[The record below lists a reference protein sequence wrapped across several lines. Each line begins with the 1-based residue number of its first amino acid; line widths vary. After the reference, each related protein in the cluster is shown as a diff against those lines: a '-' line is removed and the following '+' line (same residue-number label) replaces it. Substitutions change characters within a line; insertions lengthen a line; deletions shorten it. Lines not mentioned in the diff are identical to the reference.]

1 MSVAS
6 MRMPPSLRKPSMP
19 ARSVMTWKLTLRS
32 PRLMAKRTILAIS
45 QRAIRTI
52 SASNRRG
59 RKSPTCAK
67 NTRSGSSITSK
78 RCSISASFEQRHQ
91 ALHRDV
97 DPVGPVRR
105 LVAQLVEHL
114 LHLGELQEAAHVL
127 EGVVDAA
134 VFHRRGVRVDER
146 LARRAL
152 PGLQRRPEA
161 LDARLGALAQLR
173 RTARIAERA
182 QHPRDVAQRRLSL
195 SQGFPPV

>member
-19 ARSVMTWKLTLRS
+19 ARSVMTWKFTLRR
-32 PRLMAKRTILAIS
+32 PLLMAKHTILAIS
-45 QRAIRTI
+45 QPAIRTI

-59 RKSPTCAK
+59 RKSPTCAR
-67 NTRSGSSITSK
+67 NTRKGSSITSK
-78 RCSISASFEQRHQ
+78 RCSISASFEQGHQ
-91 ALHRDV
+91 ALHGDV

-114 LHLGELQEAAHVL
+114 LHLGELQQAAHVL

-134 VFHRRGVRVDER
+134 ALHRRGIRVDER

-152 PGLQRRPEA
+152 PDLQRRAEA
-161 LDARLGALAQLR
+161 LDPRLGALAQLR
-173 RTARIAERA
+173 RAAGVAERA
-182 QHPRDVAQRRLSL
+182 QHAGDVAQRRMLL
-195 SQGFPPV
+195 PAL